1 MKPKKTSAKGADP
14 VTIALAGLLLL
25 ASYSSF
31 RVYHHT
37 NTVLTTIQTGEG
49 LALIVTDKG
58 IMSDSAKDEAAIS
71 SATKGL
77 VDAQSESILLAI
89 SCIGIAVALGVRTW
103 NQSQSPRR
111 TSRRLS

>member
-1 MKPKKTSAKGADP
+1 MKPKKTSPKGFDP

-25 ASYSSF
+25 ASYSSY

-37 NTVLTTIQTGEG
+37 YTVITTIQTGEG

-58 IMSDSAKDEAAIS
+58 IMSDSAKDESALS

-77 VDAQSESILLAI
+77 VDAQTESIILAI
-89 SCIGIAVALGVRTW
+89 SCGGIALALGIRTW